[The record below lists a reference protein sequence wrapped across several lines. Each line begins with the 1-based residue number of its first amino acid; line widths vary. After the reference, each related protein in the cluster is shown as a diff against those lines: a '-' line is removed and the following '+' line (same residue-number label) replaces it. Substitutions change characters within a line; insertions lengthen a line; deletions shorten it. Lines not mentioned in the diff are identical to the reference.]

1 MTYEGNQ
8 IEAPRQNS
16 GRKSS
21 NSVSNDGDRLSYSHD
36 AFRETA
42 LADLDASEALY
53 KDAAKLLM
61 AARINAGLDPL
72 LSGND
77 TVSTMRR
84 SVNEQNALQVG
95 PIDANAA
102 NRRSDTTVANRTS
115 RDTPAQKS
123 EGGAGAVVSEYL
135 AGAGD
140 ALTVTRVATGVA
152 IGAAVGI
159 AAIGLAAVSATAAAV
174 AGVAALGYGAYSL
187 ATAIPGWIRD
197 AKIVAN
203 PNDYS
208 ADQLLQAQKGI
219 RSIGAGTVD
228 LAAGA
233 AGAPI
238 GSIAANALRPAASS
252 ASATIS
258 EAFSTGRPGEIAR
271 SAFNTVS
278 TRAGDLK
285 TSVTTSLSDATA
297 AASRRASEIYNSS
310 SALQYMGAPI
320 KYIGMPIMNGVS
332 GIPASLGRI
341 AEGIK
346 SIATPSDATRT
357 AVLSF
362 ADRSMQK
369 AERGVASFNNT
380 LENSGN
386 AYISAAHFAGNRAV
400 AIGNAAFT
408 TARPHVES
416 AVAAGRS
423 YADAAITAAKP
434 YAVNAVESTRN
445 FGSRAVNGTVETTR
459 NLYNAERTQN
469 TIANTRNAY
478 DWTRASAIV
487 IGDTLKGSVSAMGD
501 RISTRRAILGE
512 QIAGEQFAL
521 ETKRVA
527 QNYLSLPS
535 VGKVYAR
542 NGDELGPIVRN
553 ANGNNF
559 YIENL
564 LRGRG
569 MVHPLG
575 VERFSS
581 GNARYT
587 DLPHGLAATSPL
599 EIVAAQKIPL
609 NEVSISP
616 ITKWMAAYHYRQ
628 RRGDLV

>member
-1 MTYEGNQ
+1 MTYEGT
-8 IEAPRQNS
+8 IESAPQ
-16 GRKSS
+16 S
-21 NSVSNDGDRLSYSHD
+21 NAARLNRSDSREQDRLNYSHD

-53 KDAAKLLM
+53 QDAAKLLM

-84 SVNEQNALQVG
+84 TVNEQNALQGG
-95 PIDANAA
+95 PNDSA
-102 NRRSDTTVANRTS
+102 NRRTNDATVATRAST
-115 RDTPAQKS
+115 DTPAQKS
-123 EGGAGAVVSEYL
+123 EGGASAVVSEYL

-152 IGAAVGI
+152 IGAAVGL
-159 AAIGLAAVSATAAAV
+159 AAIGIAAVSATAAAV

-203 PNDYS
+203 PNDYT
-208 ADQLLQAQKGI
+208 AEQVRQAQSGI

-238 GSIAANALRPAASS
+238 GSIAANALRPKASS
-252 ASATIS
+252 ASAIIS
-258 EAFSTGRPGEIAR
+258 QAFSTGRSGEIAR

-285 TSVTTSLSDATA
+285 TSVSTTLSDATA
-297 AASRRASEIYNSS
+297 AASRRAAEIYNSS
-310 SALQYMGAPI
+310 STLQYMGAPI
-320 KYIGMPIMNGVS
+320 KYIGIPIMNGVS
-332 GIPASLGRI
+332 GIPASVGKI

-346 SIATPSDATRT
+346 SIATPSEGTRT

-362 ADRSMQK
+362 ADRGMQK
-369 AERGVASFNNT
+369 AERGVTSFNNT
-380 LENSGN
+380 LESAGN
-386 AYISAAHFAGNRAV
+386 AYISAAHFGGNRAM
-400 AIGNAAFT
+400 AIGNAAIT
-408 TARPHVES
+408 MAKPHVES

-423 YADAAITAAKP
+423 YADSAIATAKP
-434 YAVNAVESTRN
+434 YAVSAVESTRN

-469 TIANTRNAY
+469 AITSTRNAY
-478 DWTRASAIV
+478 DWTRASATV
-487 IGDTLKGSVSAMGD
+487 IGDTLRGNAVVLGEKIGAQ
-501 RISTRRAILGE
+501 RAILGE
-512 QIAGEQFAL
+512 HIAAEQFAL
-521 ETKRVA
+521 ETQRVA
-527 QNYLSLPS
+527 QNYWRLPS
-535 VGKVYAR
+535 VGKVFAP

-553 ANGNNF
+553 ANGNHF

-575 VERFSS
+575 VERFAS
-581 GNARYT
+581 GNARFT
-587 DLPHGLAATSPL
+587 DVPNGLAATSPL
-599 EIVAAQKIPL
+599 EVVAAQKIPL

-616 ITKWMAAYHYRQ
+616 ATKWMAAYNYRMRSQ
-628 RRGDLV
+628 GLA